1 LAVLPPLSIL
11 AGEAFSRFVAE
22 QRRSP
27 QPRWRWLRAGI
38 IGAAALPA
46 IGFLVWAFVVRTQTL
61 NFLPIVQ
68 HIIKETSPN
77 DRIFVWGSTPQ
88 LYSFSGRR
96 MATRF
101 VSCTHLVGA
110 YASRPHEV
118 RDKGESVIPESW
130 KMFQADWEAHPPV
143 LIIDMSTVDPFW
155 SAHPMTRYPVLR
167 AYLPEYRVERVIN
180 GETIYRRL

>member
-1 LAVLPPLSIL
+1 M
-11 AGEAFSRFVAE
+11 
-22 QRRSP
+22 
-27 QPRWRWLRAGI
+27 
-38 IGAAALPA
+38 IGAAAVPA
-46 IGFLVWAFVVRTQTL
+46 IAFLIVALSVRAQTFHFFPVVQR
-61 NFLPIVQ
+61 IV
-68 HIIKETSPN
+68 KETSAN
-77 DRIFVWGSTPQ
+77 DRIFVWGTSPQ

-110 YASRPHEV
+110 YASRPREV
-118 RDKGESVIPESW
+118 RDRGQSVIPETW
-130 KMFQADWEAHPPV
+130 QMFQADWEAHPPA

-167 AYLPEYRVERVIN
+167 ACLQRYRVEGVID